1 MTRVEKL
8 FSSHFRISQ
17 QFFKED
23 TPGSLVDNADWL
35 LHGRNE
41 FSEFSKNVVQ
51 NLDWRAMNMRWIQVL
66 A

>member
-8 FSSHFRISQ
+8 FSSHFSISQ

-35 LHGRNE
+35 LHGQNE
-41 FSEFSKNVVQ
+41 FSEFLKEMW
-51 NLDWRAMNMRWIQVL
+51 LKTWIGGP
-66 A
+66 

>member
-35 LHGRNE
+35 LHG
-41 FSEFSKNVVQ
+41 Q
-51 NLDWRAMNMRWIQVL
+51 NGQNGQKEMWFKTWIGGP
-66 A
+66 

>member
-8 FSSHFRISQ
+8 FSSHFKISQ

-35 LHGRNE
+35 LHGQNE
-41 FSEFSKNVVQ
+41 FSEFLKEMQ